1 VATGRSATVRRLERA
16 LSQLASDANAR
27 MEQTLPWYSAMP
39 PEQRSWVGLVAQ
51 AGIAAFIQWF
61 RDPGPG
67 SGPSLAVTAE
77 VFGTAPRELAR
88 SVTLQQTVEL
98 IRVTIAVVEDRAG
111 ELAAP
116 GDEHLLRESVLLYSR
131 EIAFAAAQVYAE
143 AAEARGAWDARLEA
157 LVVDA
162 LLRGEVEEPI
172 RSRASALGWGG
183 RGQVAVIVGR
193 TRDISP
199 DAVAD
204 GVQRA
209 ARGARLDAICAVQGD
224 RLVVAVDGV
233 AGPTDADAVRAARH
247 FAGQFAPGPL
257 VVGPVVPDLTSA
269 GRSAGEAVSALRA
282 ATAWPGA
289 PRPVA
294 AAELLPERAL
304 DGDEVARERLVAQGY
319 DALAEAGGDLM
330 GTVSAYL
337 EAAGSIEGAA
347 RALFVHPNT
356 VRYRLRRVGEVT
368 GFVPTEPRG
377 AFALRLALALG
388 RLPAP

>member
-1 VATGRSATVRRLERA
+1 MATGRSATVRRLERA

-67 SGPSLAVTAE
+67 SGPSLAVTAD

-233 AGPTDADAVRAARH
+233 AGATDADAVRAARH

-257 VVGPVVPDLTSA
+257 VVGPVVPDLTAA

-304 DGDEVARERLVAQGY
+304 DGDVVARERLVAQGY